1 MAEIGN
7 KVYIDSWNYF
17 QLNGQ
22 EIEVDTNNNRSKVRV
37 WLDLHVTSGGSVASS
52 SISAGVNDKSVSL
65 GYQYYGAG
73 THNIVSNEIW
83 VGHNSDGTGTAI
95 LNWWFN
101 SAIGNWSGSGALTLT
116 KINRYPRLI
125 SGMNFKDTENPT
137 IQIEAYNT
145 YPLRAKIEAGGDTQ
159 LITRDLTNRGSQSYT
174 FVLTNEE
181 RELLRSKM
189 TGDSM
194 SVTETICAMDGNTEL
209 SCDYK
214 YYVMT
219 KGSRGAR
226 IRVNGQWKEAVPYVR
241 VNGAWKEATAYI
253 RVNGTWKE
261 GI

>member
-7 KVYIDSWNYF
+7 RVYIDSWNYF

-22 EIEVDTNNNRSKVRV
+22 EIEVDTSNNRSKVRV
-37 WLDLHVTSGGSVASS
+37 WLDLHVAGHVASS

-73 THNIVSNEIW
+73 THNIVSNDIW
-83 VGHNSDGTGTAI
+83 VGHNSDGSGTAI
-95 LNWWFN
+95 LSWWFN
-101 SAIGNWSGSGALTLT
+101 SAIGNWSGSGALNLT
-116 KINRYPRLI
+116 KINRYPVLN

-137 IQIEAYNT
+137 LDITAYNT
-145 YPLRAKIEAGGDTQ
+145 YPLMVKIEAGGNPGLIKRNLTSKSSQKYTIELTQ
-159 LITRDLTNRGSQSYT
+159 
-174 FVLTNEE
+174 EE
-181 RELLRSKM
+181 RESLRALM
-189 TGDSM
+189 TGDTLP
-194 SVTETICAMDGNTEL
+194 VRETVCALENGAEIYWNFK
-209 SCDYK
+209 DYT
-214 YYVMT
+214 MT